1 MWLLWINCKK
11 DNQEIVLRFNIK
23 IFRNNYSIS
32 NLVKMKLT
40 VYAIEIETE
49 NLSKLF
55 MKSEFSY
62 NTQTN
67 ISVFD
72 LINTKNNQTGIIV
85 YGVILAGI
93 YRWI

>member
-1 MWLLWINCKK
+1 M
-11 DNQEIVLRFNIK
+11 RFNIK

-93 YRWI
+93 YR

>member
-1 MWLLWINCKK
+1 M
-11 DNQEIVLRFNIK
+11 RFNIK

-49 NLSKLF
+49 NLSKLL

-72 LINTKNNQTGIIV
+72 LINTENNQTGIIV

-93 YRWI
+93 YR